1 MKKIIQIILLTV
13 PFVAFAVTTDELV
26 QIHALTTVE
35 RAALSTPITDG
46 TLVYDSTIKKL
57 YVYANTTW
65 KELVFAPKVLEK
77 TADYTLTLADN
88 GAILTFNSLTAV
100 TLTIP
105 AGFPVGYNV
114 SVYQTG
120 IGKVTVA
127 SDGTTTVRNR
137 LSRFRTAGKDAG
149 IGIVSTSVDVYHLTG
164 DLRR

>member
-13 PFVAFAVTTDELV
+13 PFVASAITTDELV

-57 YVYANTTW
+57 YVYADTAW
-65 KELVFAPKVLEK
+65 KELVFTPKIVEK
-77 TADYTLTLADN
+77 IGDYTLVEGDN
-88 GAILTFNSLTAV
+88 GAIFTFNSSSAI

-105 AGFPVGYNV
+105 SGFPVGYNV
-114 SVYQTG
+114 SVYQIGT
-120 IGKVTVA
+120 GKVTIVG
-127 SDGTTTVRNR
+127 SGTTVKNR

-149 IGIVSTSVDVYHLTG
+149 VGIVSTASDVYHLTG